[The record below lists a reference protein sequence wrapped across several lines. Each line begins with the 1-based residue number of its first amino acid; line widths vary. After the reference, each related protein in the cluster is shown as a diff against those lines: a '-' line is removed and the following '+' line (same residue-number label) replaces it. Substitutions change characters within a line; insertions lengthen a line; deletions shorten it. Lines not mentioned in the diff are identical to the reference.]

1 MQIIL
6 IDAREGRDVIKSE
19 IGIEIEESL
28 QSADIFNNKA
38 LIVIEFQLNMD
49 VSRMIFYVNSS
60 VTTCAILLI
69 YLCCHLLSY
78 YLIHTLVQDH

>member
-1 MQIIL
+1 MPKPGEGPDTSVGYGSQFAIL
-6 IDAREGRDVIKSE
+6 K
-19 IGIEIEESL
+19 L
-28 QSADIFNNKA
+28 KA
-38 LIVIEFQLNMD
+38 TLMCSKAIIVIEFQLNMD
-49 VSRMIFYVNSS
+49 VSRMIFYANSS